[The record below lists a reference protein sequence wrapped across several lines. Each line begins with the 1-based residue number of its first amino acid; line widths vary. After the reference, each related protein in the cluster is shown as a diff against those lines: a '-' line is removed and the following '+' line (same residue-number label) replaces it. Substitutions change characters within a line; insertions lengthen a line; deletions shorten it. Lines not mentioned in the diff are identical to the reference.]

1 MKKLFFLG
9 LCLFAARSGF
19 AWGQKGHDVT
29 AYIAECHLTPAAAKK
44 IDKVLGG
51 YSPVYFANWLD
62 NASHTPEYAYTKTWH
77 YLNVDEGRTLD
88 DMPANP
94 QGDILKAVTEIVAKL
109 RAGGLSPEEEAFN
122 LKMLIHLLG
131 DMHCPMHL
139 GRATDL
145 GGNLRPVRFFDK
157 ETNLHSVWDT
167 SLVESAH
174 KWSYTEWQRQID
186 RLTKQEAEAVAAG
199 TPADWVA
206 ETLEICRKVYDETPE
221 GSRISYDY
229 IAAAAPLI
237 PFRTA
242 GILPNET
249 PCRSTTA
256 GRFYIT
262 ADRMILGP
270 VPCGRRYG
278 TDGPL
283 FGLSPGIVPAKCRFL
298 PESS

>member
-1 MKKLFFLG
+1 
-9 LCLFAARSGF
+9 
-19 AWGQKGHDVT
+19 
-29 AYIAECHLTPAAAKK
+29 
-44 IDKVLGG
+44 
-51 YSPVYFANWLD
+51 
-62 NASHTPEYAYTKTWH
+62 
-77 YLNVDEGRTLD
+77 
-88 DMPANP
+88 
-94 QGDILKAVTEIVAKL
+94 
-109 RAGGLSPEEEAFN
+109 
-122 LKMLIHLLG
+122 LG

-229 IAAAAPLI
+229 IAAATPVIERQLL
-237 PFRTA
+237 RA
-242 GILPNET
+242 GHRLARLLNEIY
-249 PCRSTTA
+249 R
-256 GRFYIT
+256 
-262 ADRMILGP
+262 
-270 VPCGRRYG
+270 
-278 TDGPL
+278 
-283 FGLSPGIVPAKCRFL
+283 
-298 PESS
+298 

>member
-1 MKKLFFLG
+1 MSPD
-9 LCLFAARSGF
+9 ARRGEEDRQG
-19 AWGQKGHDVT
+19 A
-29 AYIAECHLTPAAAKK
+29 
-44 IDKVLGG
+44 GG

-229 IAAAAPLI
+229 IAAAAPVIERQLL
-237 PFRTA
+237 RA
-242 GILPNET
+242 GHRLARLLNEIY
-249 PCRSTTA
+249 R
-256 GRFYIT
+256 
-262 ADRMILGP
+262 
-270 VPCGRRYG
+270 
-278 TDGPL
+278 
-283 FGLSPGIVPAKCRFL
+283 
-298 PESS
+298 

>member
-9 LCLFAARSGF
+9 LCLLAARSGF

-206 ETLEICRKVYDETPE
+206 VFPTTTSLRP
-221 GSRISYDY
+221 
-229 IAAAAPLI
+229 P
-237 PFRTA
+237 
-242 GILPNET
+242 
-249 PCRSTTA
+249 RSSNVSFSA
-256 GRFYIT
+256 RAIGWH
-262 ADRMILGP
+262 A
-270 VPCGRRYG
+270 C
-278 TDGPL
+278 
-283 FGLSPGIVPAKCRFL
+283 
-298 PESS
+298 